1 MCNSTIYNVKKEFI
15 ISKIETSE
23 DGRPYVYVVLTDT
36 RGNFGPTRRQQ
47 GFPENP
53 FGVAAI
59 PITSL
64 EDLKNLPKKISD
76 AIEGAFSGSR
86 NNIPAESTTF
96 KMNTSEYE
104 QLGIKP
110 GDKIT
115 LEIKISN
122 NDNIRA

>member
-1 MCNSTIYNVKKEFI
+1 VKKEFI
-15 ISKIETSE
+15 ISKIKNSE

-64 EDLKNLPKKISD
+64 DDLKNLPKKISD
-76 AIEGAFSGSR
+76 AIEGAFNGGR
-86 NNIPAESTTF
+86 NNISAESTTF

-104 QLGIKP
+104 QLSIKP